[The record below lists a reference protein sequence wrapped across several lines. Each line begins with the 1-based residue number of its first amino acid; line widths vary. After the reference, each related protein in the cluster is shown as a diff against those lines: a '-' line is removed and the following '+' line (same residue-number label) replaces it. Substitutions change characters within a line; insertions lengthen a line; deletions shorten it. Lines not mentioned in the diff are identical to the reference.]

1 MTEQQ
6 RSDSALG
13 AGRSLCPEAIGKEVG
28 HGRDQ
33 TQEMDELPKEVTFG
47 VFGFF
52 IWVWKCFKAS
62 EQNAKERR
70 HRHD

>member
-1 MTEQQ
+1 VTLP
-6 RSDSALG
+6 SG
-13 AGRSLCPEAIGKEVG
+13 PVVPVCPEAIGKEVG

-52 IWVWKCFKAS
+52 I
-62 EQNAKERR
+62 
-70 HRHD
+70 